1 MKFLSRD
8 IVLDDRRTIS
18 FPGHFSPS
26 KLFIRKISAVI
37 VELRNN
43 FSIER
48 KERLGGRGRF
58 RKTYSSIVHRLL
70 NTGRNDFPLV
80 LSVANRYVRRDEFP
94 RT

>member
-26 KLFIRKISAVI
+26 KLFTRKISAVI
-37 VELRNN
+37 VELRSN

-48 KERLGGRGRF
+48 KERLEGGGGVF
-58 RKTYSSIVHRLL
+58 EK
-70 NTGRNDFPLV
+70 
-80 LSVANRYVRRDEFP
+80 
-94 RT
+94 RTRVSFVVF